1 MKLYGIVSVTTDYP
15 LNGPTFNRHWVSTPS
30 GIVMF
35 NTLEEAE
42 DLADRMYASALEEN
56 ITDVGYR
63 AREYDS
69 DYLGD

>member
-1 MKLYGIVSVTTDYP
+1 MKLYGIVSVNTNYP
-15 LNGPTFNRHWVSTPS
+15 LNGPTFKRHWVSIPS

-42 DLADRMYASALEEN
+42 ELADRMYQAALDEN

-69 DYLGD
+69 EYI